1 MLADLRDGRISGVAA
16 WQADRFTRRMR
27 DALPL
32 LDTVEQTGSQ
42 LATVTGTYDLSTAA
56 GRFNFRNMANMAEFE
71 SDLKAE
77 RLRLKHEELAS
88 HGRHHGGPRPFGY
101 QPDGMTVI
109 PVEAELICQAATRLL
124 AGETVGTIL
133 RDWTAQGV
141 TTPKGNLWVASSFRR
156 MLTSPRQAGLRVH
169 QGEVVGEAA
178 WPPILDRPTWDWV
191 CAVFADHT
199 GRRYQGRGRIYLLSG
214 GIAVCG
220 YEGCGRP
227 LVAGLNKGQSYRCR
241 AEAPWYGCGRIS
253 VGKELLEREV
263 TGRLLHALAGP
274 KLAKLRAR
282 AAEGDQQAQRWEAE
296 RRAAEIDLEQLA
308 TLHGRGELRVS
319 EWLAARAPLMTRIE
333 GAERALARRPK
344 LAALADLPTTRAELE
359 RAWLGWS
366 IDRRRTVLQAAIRQV
381 VVGPARPGKRF
392 DPDRVKCRWLV

>member
-227 LVAGLNKGQSYRCR
+227 LVAG
-241 AEAPWYGCGRIS
+241 
-253 VGKELLEREV
+253 
-263 TGRLLHALAGP
+263 
-274 KLAKLRAR
+274 
-282 AAEGDQQAQRWEAE
+282 
-296 RRAAEIDLEQLA
+296 
-308 TLHGRGELRVS
+308 
-319 EWLAARAPLMTRIE
+319 
-333 GAERALARRPK
+333 
-344 LAALADLPTTRAELE
+344 
-359 RAWLGWS
+359 
-366 IDRRRTVLQAAIRQV
+366 
-381 VVGPARPGKRF
+381 
-392 DPDRVKCRWLV
+392 